1 MPQSSSQSIL
11 PSVTAVTVTNCI
23 IIAHGPCKCID
34 SQFNPCSS
42 GVLLDLLSPQPST
55 GLDGLA
61 TSTVLVSKADTSEG
75 GTASQHTPTK
85 LTQAGAEAD
94 GDWQVL

>member
-1 MPQSSSQSIL
+1 MSDWFI
-11 PSVTAVTVTNCI
+11 VTSCIAVEC
-23 IIAHGPCKCID
+23 GPCKCID
-34 SQFNPCSS
+34 GIGFTLFNSCSS

-61 TSTVLVSKADTSEG
+61 TSTVLVSKADAPG
-75 GTASQHTPTK
+75 VGTASHRTPTK